1 MRPRQTDKCAMNSVS
16 PAGVASC
23 ALSPRKQFGFPSA
36 NVLGMGLGCLGAR
49 ASQAPSGTGPP
60 HRARVRTCWA
70 GRKGDSFTV
79 KSCPCAM
86 PFPARMGEARRALGP
101 CAAPSGGVVTGP
113 GPGAVLR
120 PPCPI
125 GPRFQLRKPQQSNP
139 GVTTPP
145 HHHHHHEDFLNPL
158 EIESCSCQRKV
169 WL

>member
-1 MRPRQTDKCAMNSVS
+1 MWPRQTDKCAMNSVS
-16 PAGVASC
+16 PAGAASC
-23 ALSPRKQFGFPSA
+23 ASSPRKQFGFPSA
-36 NVLGMGLGCLGAR
+36 NVLGVGLGCSGAR
-49 ASQAPSGTGPP
+49 ASQAPSSTGPP
-60 HRARVRTCWA
+60 HRARARTCWA

-101 CAAPSGGVVTGP
+101 CAAPSGGVVGP

-125 GPRFQLRKPQQSNP
+125 GPRFQLRKPQRSNP
-139 GVTTPP
+139 GVAP
-145 HHHHHHEDFLNPL
+145 HHHHEDFPNPL